1 MQDLLR
7 LFWFRPVERTT
18 PTRPGRA
25 WTVPARVQVGMRVI
39 LRVPIASPHTT
50 WVPEGAAGL
59 VVGGNAKSRQVTI
72 ELDTPRTVVTVPW
85 AWVEE
90 EPAAE
95 AEPEA
100 AAPPA
105 GG

>member
-7 LFWFRPVERTT
+7 LFWFRPPERM

-25 WTVPARVQVGMRVI
+25 WTAPTRVQVGMRVL

-59 VVGGNAKSRQVTI
+59 VVGGNAKARQVTI

-90 EPAAE
+90 EPPAE
-95 AEPEA
+95 SETT
-100 AAPPA
+100 APPA
-105 GG
+105 GT